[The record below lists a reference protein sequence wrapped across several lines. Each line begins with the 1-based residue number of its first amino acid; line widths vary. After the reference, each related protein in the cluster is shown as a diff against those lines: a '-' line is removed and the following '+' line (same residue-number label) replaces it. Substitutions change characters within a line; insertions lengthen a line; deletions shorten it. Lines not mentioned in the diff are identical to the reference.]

1 MPATRPARPAGRTP
15 VRAVNGRWARY
26 YLTAPTTDTDPLCVT
41 YHRRIRGKL
50 RQLTISAKLMR
61 QVLSQGH

>member
-1 MPATRPARPAGRTP
+1 M
-15 VRAVNGRWARY
+15 RAVNGRWARY